1 MYPCAAPRDK
11 RIVDNC
17 CLYITGIP
25 GDDSWAVSTARN
37 WKLSVLGGV
46 EEFWVPI
53 LIRVLSALLATI
65 LTVAALPDRAAWK
78 LCMLVWCV

>member
-1 MYPCAAPRDK
+1 M
-11 RIVDNC
+11 VDNF
-17 CLYITGIP
+17 CLYISGIP
-25 GDDSWAVSTARN
+25 GDDSWPVSTIRS

-78 LCMLVWCV
+78 LCMWVWCV